1 MIPVVFTSMIHNS
14 YKNFLP
20 DSWFTKT
27 FDHHVLDCKT
37 VRIFAYSSTREQSN
51 KISGTRL
58 KTETQPGEDWGE
70 ALFSRA
76 SHALRTCKA
85 RALHARKTLTPNFT
99 DFLTDFEKKNPT
111 VLQFIWSPIHWM
123 IFTVATQSGFVKF
136 LWCSN
141 FSFHP
146 GLCRFWTTVS
156 RNHHSFGPGI
166 ESFVT
171 EH

>member
-99 DFLTDFEKKNPT
+99 DFLTDFEKKKNRLFCSLFDHLFIEWFSQWLRSL
-111 VLQFIWSPIHWM
+111 VLCSFFGVQTSLFIQNY
-123 IFTVATQSGFVKF
+123 VD
-136 LWCSN
+136 
-141 FSFHP
+141 
-146 GLCRFWTTVS
+146 
-156 RNHHSFGPGI
+156 FGPLFLGI
-166 ESFVT
+166 IIRLVQV
-171 EH
+171 